1 MDLSSVSSYLNTTAS
16 NAASS
21 SNAAAA
27 TDSIKGIS
35 SKSTKEEVEAAAK
48 SFESYF
54 VEQAIKE
61 VKKSIDSINGDD
73 EDSTVS
79 MYSDFYL
86 DSTIQKLSEEL
97 VDQLGDSF
105 TKTMVENMT
114 RTYGIGTEDADAAE
128 NEATDAEVADDIT
141 AETAVSTEL
150 DSE

>member
-97 VDQLGDSF
+97 VDQLGDGF

-114 RTYGIGTEDADAAE
+114 RTYGIDKEDAKTTE
-128 NEATDAEVADDIT
+128 TDAADDIIT
-141 AETAVSTEL
+141 ETVSSAEL

>member
-35 SKSTKEEVEAAAK
+35 SKSTTEEVEAAAK

-97 VDQLGDSF
+97 VDQLGDGF

-114 RTYGIGTEDADAAE
+114 RTYGIGKEDAKTTE
-128 NEATDAEVADDIT
+128 TDAADDIIT
-141 AETAVSTEL
+141 ETVSSAEL

>member
-114 RTYGIGTEDADAAE
+114 RTYGIGKEDVE
-128 NEATDAEVADDIT
+128 TSETDAADDIT
-141 AETAVSTEL
+141 TETVASAEL

>member
-97 VDQLGDSF
+97 VDQLGDGF

-114 RTYGIGTEDADAAE
+114 RTYGIGKEGAEITE
-128 NEATDAEVADDIT
+128 TDAADDIIT
-141 AETAVSTEL
+141 ETVSSAEL

>member
-97 VDQLGDSF
+97 VDQLGDGF

-114 RTYGIGTEDADAAE
+114 RTYGIGKEDA
-128 NEATDAEVADDIT
+128 EAMETDAADDIIT
-141 AETAVSTEL
+141 ETVSSAEL
-150 DSE
+150 DAE